1 MIRSIIID
9 NNKNDINNITN
20 LINSFNNIEITEV
33 YANPFHALNSIIN
46 NNIEL
51 IFLEIDLPNFN
62 GIEFIKDLP
71 TNVQIIIA
79 SKRTEYAIDAFELN
93 VLDYL
98 VKPISIERFIK
109 TATRIYKHFDKQ
121 TSTNLIERSSV
132 YIKVNKKQVKI
143 YHDQILYVESVGD
156 YVKIFCKENKSFLS
170 YTTLKKLIT
179 FLPSEDF
186 IRVHRSYAISTARV
200 TAMEG
205 NKIEIGKYNIPVG
218 RLYINDVKNVI
229 INRKNS

>member
-9 NNKNDINNITN
+9 NNENDSSNISM
-20 LINSFNNIEITEV
+20 LISKFNNIEVVEIFTD
-33 YANPFHALNSIIN
+33 PFHALNSIIN

-51 IFLEIDLPNFN
+51 IFLEIDLPDFN
-62 GIEFIKDLP
+62 GFEFIKNLP

-98 VKPISIERFIK
+98 VKPIAIERFMK
-109 TATRIYKHFDKQ
+109 TATRVYKYFDKQ
-121 TSTNLIERSSV
+121 ATPTPVERSSV
-132 YIKVNKKQVKI
+132 YIKVDKKQVKI
-143 YHDQILYVESVGD
+143 YHDQILYMEAVGD
-156 YVKIFCKENKSFLS
+156 YVKIFCKENKTFLS
-170 YTTLKKLIT
+170 YTTLKKLVT
-179 FLPSEDF
+179 LLPSEDF

-200 TAMEG
+200 TALEG

-218 RLYINDVKNVI
+218 RLYINDVKGVI
-229 INRKNS
+229 IK